1 LCKQFDG
8 SVYLTGNCISYKDNI
23 LFKQFNLFFLAR
35 NIDLG
40 KEAIEKL
47 NREEGLNPNFRQL
60 EINNDES
67 VEEFSKYIAR
77 KYGGLDI
84 LVNNAAILLLVRFF
98 YNCFNNYY

>member
-1 LCKQFDG
+1 MCKQFDG
-8 SVYLTGNCISYKDNI
+8 IVYLTGNYIYFKDNI
-23 LFKQFNLFFLAR
+23 LFNNLICFLAR

-47 NREEGLNPNFRQL
+47 NREEGLNPNFHQL

-98 YNCFNNYY
+98 YNWFNDYY

>member
-1 LCKQFDG
+1 LCKQFNG
-8 SVYLTGNCISYKDNI
+8 IVYLTGNYNSFKDNI
-23 LFKQFNLFFLAR
+23 LLNNLICFLAR

-47 NREEGLNPNFRQL
+47 NREEGLNLNFHQL

-98 YNCFNNYY
+98 YN